1 MNDTQELISMV
12 LLYICSMA
20 FGGIVTALYF
30 IDVIIPRMRR
40 IDAINSTSLTYSN
53 RKMAQA
59 TTGTKAPQVRTQT
72 FGEKLV
78 GLSFNPSGDAL
89 VDVVKRSHADVI
101 DHLEQERQDASD
113 RGESLKA
120 QLFSEAI
127 IKQLDGC
134 MMSVRAITFN

>member
-1 MNDTQELISMV
+1 
-12 LLYICSMA
+12 MA

-113 RGESLKA
+113 RGETLKA
-120 QLFSEAI
+120 ELFAKAI
-127 IKQLDGC
+127 IDQLSAQ
-134 MMSVRAITFN
+134 MMAVKAITFK